1 MARHTLAPAVRARGL
16 EGTGVKIAITGGYG
30 FLGWHTASRLR
41 ALSGVDAVRL
51 GREEYADPQ
60 RLAAVLDGVDAV
72 LHLAGVNR
80 AETDEEVEQGNVALA
95 RRLAD
100 ALAGRERPIDVVYA
114 NSVQADLD
122 NPYGRGKAA
131 AAALLG
137 GAVEAA
143 GGHFADL
150 LLPNLFG
157 EHGRPAYN
165 SFVATFAHEVAAGRR
180 PSVTGDREISLLH
193 AQDAARELLDSI
205 GRTERRSVEGEPRG
219 VGEVLALLERA
230 HALYATRG
238 EIPPLPGRFEVNLF
252 NTYRAAAFPGMWPL
266 SPQVHADDRGELFET
281 VRAHGGTGQTFVST
295 TRPGRMRGDHY
306 HLHKVER
313 FFVVRGEAE
322 ISLRRLLHDEVV
334 TFRLGGGR
342 PSFVDMPTLWVHN
355 IRNVGDSELVTM
367 FWADQLLDPD
377 NPDQYPEK
385 VALP

>member
-1 MARHTLAPAVRARGL
+1 M
-16 EGTGVKIAITGGYG
+16 KIAITGGHG

-51 GREEYADPQ
+51 GREHFADPQ
-60 RLAAVLDGVDAV
+60 RLATSLAGVDAV

-80 AETDEEVEQGNVALA
+80 AGSDEEVEQGNVALA
-95 RRLAD
+95 RELAK
-100 ALAGRERPIDVVYA
+100 ALRREGRPIDVVYA
-114 NSVQADLD
+114 NSVQAELD

-131 AAALLG
+131 AAAELA
-137 GAVEAA
+137 AVVQAS
-143 GGHFADL
+143 GGHLADL

-180 PSVTGDREISLLH
+180 PTVTGDREVPLLH
-193 AQDAARELLDSI
+193 AQDAARELLDSV
-205 GRTERRSVEGEPRG
+205 GRTERRTVEAEPRAIS
-219 VGEVLALLERA
+219 EVLTLLEEA
-230 HALYATRG
+230 HTLYATRG

-252 NTYRAAAFPGMWPL
+252 NTYRAAAFPAMWPL
-266 SPQVHADDRGELFET
+266 SPQVHSDNRGDLFET
-281 VRAHGGTGQTFVST
+281 VRSHGGTGQSFVST
-295 TRPGRMRGDHY
+295 TLPGQMRGDHY

-313 FFVVRGEAE
+313 FFVLKGEAE
-322 ISLRRLLHDEVV
+322 IRLRRLLHDEVV
-334 TFRLGGGR
+334 TFRLSGER
-342 PSFVDMPTLWVHN
+342 PSFVDMPTLWVHD
-355 IRNVGDSELVTM
+355 IRNVGSSELVTM